1 MIVDTKYMYRCIQ
14 LAQKGKGVVSPNP
27 MVGAVLV
34 HNDKIIGEGYHRIYG
49 GAHAEVNAISS
60 VKDKSLLEDS
70 TLYVSLEPCS
80 HYGKTPPCAQLIID
94 SKIPRVVIGCLDPF
108 SKVSGRGVEMLQK
121 AGVKTKVG
129 ILEKECY
136 SLNKEFNKAQ
146 TEKRP
151 YIYLKWAQSKD
162 GFMDK
167 IRSSSNDKP
176 AAISNDFTRMLVHK
190 FRAETDAI
198 MVATNTVLTDNP
210 SLTTRLWYGENPIRI
225 ILDRSL
231 KISSDFQVYDQTV
244 QTIVFTENE
253 NIPTLKNGVEYI
265 CVKFDENLLQKTF
278 STLQSKGI
286 NSVMIEGGSMFL
298 QSVIDAG
305 FWDEAI
311 VEIGDE
317 EFLQGV
323 SAPVINLNNL
333 EEERFWKQSRQV
345 YLSNI
350 QV

>member
-1 MIVDTKYMYRCIQ
+1 MHRCIQ
-14 LAQKGKGVVSPNP
+14 LAKKGRGVVSPNP
-27 MVGAVLV
+27 MVGAVVV

-49 GAHAEVNAISS
+49 GSHAEVNAISS
-60 VKDKSLLEDS
+60 VKEKSLLEDS

-94 SKIPRVVIGCLDPF
+94 SKIPRVVIGCLDLFP
-108 SKVSGRGVEMLQK
+108 KVSGRGVEMLQK
-121 AGVKTKVG
+121 AGIKTKIG
-129 ILEKECY
+129 ILEQECY

-167 IRSSSNDKP
+167 IRNNSNDKP

-198 MVATNTVLTDNP
+198 MVATNTVLADNP
-210 SLTTRLWYGENPIRI
+210 SLTTRLWYGKNPIRI
-225 ILDRSL
+225 ILDRSSR
-231 KISSDFQVYDQTV
+231 IPFDFNVYDQTA
-244 QTIVFTENE
+244 QTIVFTENDD
-253 NIPTLKNGVEYI
+253 ITSSKNGVEYI
-265 CVKFDENLLQKTF
+265 CVKFDENLLQKMF
-278 STLQSKGI
+278 NTLQTKGI
-286 NSVMIEGGSMFL
+286 NSVMIEGGAMFL
-298 QSVIDAG
+298 QSVIDAR

-311 VEIGDE
+311 VEIGDQ

-323 SAPVINLNNL
+323 KAPVINLNNL
-333 EEERFWKQSRQV
+333 GGERFWRQSRQV
-345 YLSNI
+345 YFSNI